1 MQAVGWLLCCVVI
14 CLVRP
19 LTERERQEAV
29 AEAFW
34 RNKVW
39 GKSVHD
45 VLLLGDSRTYFGLSP
60 EILETYRPGWSVY
73 NFGFS
78 SGRINRQLLMEASKR
93 LKPDGK
99 RIFVFACTPID
110 LMDVRNRDFF
120 DKKRNTSSFSG
131 FFAIQIKLRKSFQQI
146 SGFEGSVLYP
156 TRGWAAMHQI
166 RPVVSFP
173 KVLQSYTRDFT
184 GRPFSPS
191 DFAAFV
197 DDLRWCREQKIHVI
211 AFRMVSCPEMDDLED
226 RLSCCD
232 FNKIKQAILD
242 AGFTW
247 LERPPAPM
255 LQAIGDQCYDASH
268 LNESGATSLSHWL
281 GQQLKNLKLP

>member
-1 MQAVGWLLCCVVI
+1 M
-14 CLVRP
+14 
-19 LTERERQEAV
+19 
-29 AEAFW
+29 
-34 RNKVW
+34 K
-39 GKSVHD
+39 
-45 VLLLGDSRTYFGLSP
+45 
-60 EILETYRPGWSVY
+60 WSVY

-78 SGRINRQLLMEASKR
+78 AGRINRQLLMEASKR

-110 LMDVRNRDFF
+110 LMNVHNEDFF
-120 DKKRNTSSFSG
+120 VKKRQIFSFSFIFSKKT
-131 FFAIQIKLRKSFQQI
+131 FFQAFSFREI
-146 SGFEGSVLYP
+146 EASYDFTSGF
-156 TRGWAAMHQI
+156 AAMHRTKEPIACQ
-166 RPVVSFP
+166 FTFDD
-173 KVLQSYTRDFT
+173 YTRNFT

-226 RLSCCD
+226 RLSRCD
-232 FNKIKQAILD
+232 FRKIRQAILD

-281 GQQLKNLKLP
+281 GQQLKK

>member
-1 MQAVGWLLCCVVI
+1 M
-14 CLVRP
+14 
-19 LTERERQEAV
+19 
-29 AEAFW
+29 
-34 RNKVW
+34 
-39 GKSVHD
+39 HD
-45 VLLLGDSRTYFGLSP
+45 VLLLGDSRTYEGLSP

-78 SGRINRQLLMEASKR
+78 AGRINRQLLMEASKR

-110 LMDVRNRDFF
+110 LMNVRNEDFF
-120 DKKRNTSSFSG
+120 DKRRRISPFSG
-131 FFAIQIKLRKSFQQI
+131 FFATQRKLRKSFGHLHEI
-146 SGFEGSVLYP
+146 DNCVYYP
-156 TRGWAAMHQI
+156 NFGWFACDLKKPAAFFQT
-166 RPVVSFP
+166 
-173 KVLQSYTRDFT
+173 VLQGYHSDFT
-184 GRPFSPS
+184 DRPFSPS

-197 DDLRWCREQKIHVI
+197 DSLRWCREQKIHVI

-226 RLSCCD
+226 RLSHCD
-232 FNKIKQAILD
+232 FRKIKQAILD

-247 LERPPAPM
+247 LERPPAPL

-281 GQQLKNLKLP
+281 GQQLQT